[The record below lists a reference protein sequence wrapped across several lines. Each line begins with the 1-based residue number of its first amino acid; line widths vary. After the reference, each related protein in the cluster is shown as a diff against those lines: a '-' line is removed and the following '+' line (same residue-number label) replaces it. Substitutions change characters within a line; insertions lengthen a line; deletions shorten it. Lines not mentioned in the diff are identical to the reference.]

1 MAGSPWRKKK
11 VKASTPRADQAVAT
25 AEVKHENYLKIFSE
39 LQSSSPEDVFQVRHN
54 LDQVETVERILE
66 LVERRKFA
74 EKEID
79 RQRVEVKAERGTSR
93 DYVAELR
100 DRFEE
105 RAEDQARELRQ
116 AGSLAVEDFRST
128 HDAIQVLAGIMNSRF
143 DDFKERLS
151 HLEARMELE
160 VEEKSEFRTPQRI
173 LTSEQYI
180 APTELPP
187 REIPQRLV
195 SPPDSDVGAK
205 SRTLLER
212 AVKTFVSRHGR
223 RTLHGGAD
231 IVTRARRFKR
241 NPRLPK
247 AAARTG
253 EAYSEIVVLKEL
265 SARRVFDWAYEIS
278 SWQRR
283 HNVELP
289 VPMISV
295 ISPMM
300 TQVLESQAR
309 FLFDSPRDLPNTG
322 LSDEEAEEVLR
333 HRIDI
338 SAEGHFKAR
347 LRLICRPDFEIDL
360 LTFLSAGQLFGDAA
374 MIWFIRFKVT
384 VARLCNGSMS
394 FQFSPPLKKLD
405 RWLVAVFCGFFD
417 PGIDLLT
424 WSAFVNRGSL
434 ITLED
439 FIGCFESAMV
449 LLEVKSA
456 AREETLAFWAD
467 NSSVPEEPDLLE
479 QVSQSL
485 LKDGDFLG
493 SVFASQRKLFEPRKG
508 VIDGSKELFVRR
520 QVLFFEKCPERS
532 LWHCPHEESEFEV
545 DGDWCAPRLSAVVKS
560 VLPRP
565 NKLLHVTERSLPGAL
580 DSSRGEPEAEEDA

>member
-1 MAGSPWRKKK
+1 MAGSHRRKKI
-11 VKASTPRADQAVAT
+11 VKASTPRAYQAVAT
-25 AEVKHENYLKIFSE
+25 AEEKHENYLKIFSE

-79 RQRVEVKAERGTSR
+79 RQHVEVKAERGTSR

-105 RAEDQARELRQ
+105 RAEDPARELRQ
-116 AGSLAVEDFRST
+116 AGSLAVEDIRST
-128 HDAIQVLAGIMNSRF
+128 HDAIQELAGIMNSRF

-160 VEEKSEFRTPQRI
+160 VEEKSVFRTPQQSPA
-173 LTSEQYI
+173 SEQYI

-223 RTLHGGAD
+223 TLHVGAD

-309 FLFDSPRDLPNTG
+309 FLFVSLRYLPDPG
-322 LSDEEAEEVLR
+322 QSDKDAEELLR

-394 FQFSPPLKKLD
+394 FQFSPPLGKLD
-405 RWLVAVFCGFFD
+405 RSLVAVFCGFFD
-417 PGIDLLT
+417 PGIGLLT

-439 FIGCFESAMV
+439 FISCFEV
-449 LLEVKSA
+449 VLEVKSVSK
-456 AREETLAFWAD
+456 EETLAFLED
-467 NSSVPEEPDLLE
+467 NSSVLEEPDLLE

-485 LKDGDFLG
+485 LKDGDFW
-493 SVFASQRKLFEPRKG
+493 V
-508 VIDGSKELFVRR
+508 
-520 QVLFFEKCPERS
+520 
-532 LWHCPHEESEFEV
+532 
-545 DGDWCAPRLSAVVKS
+545 
-560 VLPRP
+560 
-565 NKLLHVTERSLPGAL
+565 RSLPPRGNC
-580 DSSRGEPEAEEDA
+580 SSRVRE